1 MTTGRSDI
9 VDVTL
14 TRRAEREKAIAF
26 WQGDRDDTGRE
37 VWVWLPISQIEI
49 DGPDHR
55 GATVT
60 VSLPEWLAKDKELI

>member
-14 TRRAEREKAIAF
+14 TRRAEKGKSIAF
-26 WQGDRDDTGRE
+26 WQGDRDDSGRE
-37 VWVWLPISQIEI
+37 IWVWLPISQIEI

-60 VSLPEWLAKDKELI
+60 VSMPEWLAMQKGLI